1 MARNEARVK
10 ANRDRPSGFHPNKNI
25 DYNSP
30 EAVKAC
36 RQLGLSDD
44 IGLGEWHYQSQIK
57 YLKT

>member
-1 MARNEARVK
+1 MMARNEARVK

-44 IGLGEWHYQSQIK
+44 IGLGA
-57 YLKT
+57 